1 MKKGKREQGE
11 RKAIGDV
18 SEQLSTVIDMALL
31 GLPRFSSL
39 IRFLNHLSSLPLAWF
54 FYFRFIVREITTWT
68 VFQKRWSF
76 PVSFCAWA
84 FFFDSS
90 FWRKQLDPFVLDL
103 LAQLFLHLPPLA
115 IKCSMWWR
123 KFALIQIVAVVSLWS
138 ACVEWTESNPDDFSH
153 SSKLRWQSLGNWCFE
168 FGYCQS
174 YWCTLSETSLWSN
187 TSIQNSSLDCLL
199 CS

>member
-84 FFFDSS
+84 FFFR
-90 FWRKQLDPFVLDL
+90 FLF
-103 LAQLFLHLPPLA
+103 LAQTTWPLRPWPFGSTISTFTPSRNEMFYVVEEICLNSDSRCSFVVVSVCRMDWIKPWWFFPLIEIALA
-115 IKCSMWWR
+115 IVGKLMFWIRLLSVLLVHTEWN
-123 KFALIQIVAVVSLWS
+123 VAVKQYIYTKLVSW
-138 ACVEWTESNPDDFSH
+138 
-153 SSKLRWQSLGNWCFE
+153 
-168 FGYCQS
+168 
-174 YWCTLSETSLWSN
+174 LSPA
-187 TSIQNSSLDCLL
+187 
-199 CS
+199 